1 MLKHIKNEN
10 SPFLSADSIKAEFG
24 GAFGSYQTNIR
35 TPCMRQSLA
44 PPGLL
49 KWMSNKGW
57 FLVVRVLFWGKQL
70 NAVPENELHFNPCLD
85 LNILQ
90 TGTEKKLKSK
100 SDRKIFFTDPH

>member
-1 MLKHIKNEN
+1 MKIP
-10 SPFLSADSIKAEFG
+10 PFLSADSIKAEFG

-57 FLVVRVLFWGKQL
+57 FLVVRVLFLGKAAKYCARM
-70 NAVPENELHFNPCLD
+70 NFISTPVW
-85 LNILQ
+85 
-90 TGTEKKLKSK
+90 T
-100 SDRKIFFTDPH
+100 